1 MNIVMIGSGNV
12 ATHLAQALSRFYH
25 ISQIYSPNLEHAQRL
40 ARQVNAEAINQLQHL
55 QLADLYIIAVKDQA
69 IADVATKIAPWVQHA
84 TVVHTSGS
92 VDQSVLRNASIYN
105 GVFYPLQTFSR
116 QKPIDFRTVPLL
128 LESNHPRVKAQL
140 DEIAKKV
147 SPLVY
152 HYSSEQRRSLH
163 LGAVLACNFSNY
175 LYSVADQ
182 YLSEQGVDFNLLKPL
197 IVETASK
204 ITHHSPVDVQT
215 GPAVR
220 GDHAVI
226 ERHVHMLSD
235 HYDLQQL
242 YQQMSDGIANLQA
255 QKKPL

>member
-12 ATHLAQALSRFYH
+12 ATHLARALSQFYH
-25 ISQIYSPNLEHAQRL
+25 IAQIYSPNLQHAQHL
-40 ARQVNAEAINQLQHL
+40 AKQVGAEAINQFQHL
-55 QLADLYIIAVKDQA
+55 QLADLYIIAVKDQV
-69 IADVATKIAPWVQHA
+69 IADVASKIAPWVQYA

-92 VDQSVLRNASIYN
+92 VEQSVLRNASTYH
-105 GVFYPLQTFSR
+105 GVFYPLQTFSK
-116 QKPIDFRTVPLL
+116 QKPVDFQSVPLL

-140 DEIAKKV
+140 DEIAKKI

-197 IVETASK
+197 IVETANK

-242 YQQMSDGIANLQA
+242 YQQMSEGIASLKA